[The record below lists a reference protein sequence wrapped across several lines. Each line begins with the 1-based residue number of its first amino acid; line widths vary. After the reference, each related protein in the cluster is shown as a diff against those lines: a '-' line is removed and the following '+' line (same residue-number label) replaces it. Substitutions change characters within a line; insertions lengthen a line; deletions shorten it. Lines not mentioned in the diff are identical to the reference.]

1 MVVAAQTL
9 NVTFQLEFSEKD
21 YYGNVM
27 QTLKFIGQSD
37 LAWLRK
43 TVPRTEWVGG
53 ANTNSTPSVCLS

>member
-1 MVVAAQTL
+1 MVLATQTL
-9 NVTFQLEFSEKD
+9 DLTFQLAFSEKD

-43 TVPRTEWVGG
+43 TVPRTE
-53 ANTNSTPSVCLS
+53 